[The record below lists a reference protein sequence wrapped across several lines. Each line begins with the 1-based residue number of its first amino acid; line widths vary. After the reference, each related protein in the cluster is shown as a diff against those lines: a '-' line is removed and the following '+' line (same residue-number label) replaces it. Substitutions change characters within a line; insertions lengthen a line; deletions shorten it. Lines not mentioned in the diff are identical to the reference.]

1 MVPLLPAQLKGK
13 KKTSLG
19 WNRLKVNQKDQ
30 SASKGA
36 TEKFIKKPYL
46 AVRVLDSV
54 LVTAYL
60 FINRH
65 ELFVQDT

>member
-1 MVPLLPAQLKGK
+1 MVPLLPALDFPFFLIK
-13 KKTSLG
+13 G